1 MPDADDIINSFMVNK
16 NKEALGEKIESES
29 VVDDNYLSEGEKVKE
44 TFTGETPSNSDNGLL
59 MARRILNT
67 FIAIPILLGG
77 IFSAFYIILSCGP
90 SLLRFI
96 KSVLFHIWL

>member
-77 IFSAFYIILSCGP
+77 IFSAFYIILSCENMF
-90 SLLRFI
+90 LIRLY
-96 KSVLFHIWL
+96 

>member
-77 IFSAFYIILSCGP
+77 IFSAFYIILSCCP